1 MSRRDE
7 FVEKAMSWLGTKEG
21 SKGHKQ
27 IIADYNKACAK
38 GREMYNDTPWCAG
51 FVGAVAQETG
61 NELKDGL
68 GVPVDCS
75 CGNMIDM
82 AKKAGIWEENDA
94 YTPRKGDIVMYD
106 WKDNGKGDD
115 TTGHD
120 HTGIVSSVT
129 AKQFKVV
136 EGNKTKAVD
145 GVDGVAIRTMNI
157 NGKNIRGFIT
167 PKFAD
172 EVEAKPQTPSEDP
185 SYKELTDE
193 EVTAIA
199 KEVREGK
206 YGDNPI
212 RKEKLTAEY
221 GEEGYS
227 RIQKRVNE
235 LIATEKQT
243 SAPASSNIYV
253 VKTNSGLPLRL
264 RAKPSTSSAR
274 LASMPVG
281 TELNVESISKGWAKT
296 TYNGKSGYCSSEFL
310 VKKG

>member
-106 WKDNGKGDD
+106 WNDNGKGDD

-145 GVDGVAIRTMNI
+145 GVDGVAMRTMNI

-172 EVEAKPQTPSEDP
+172 EVETSSEEPTKPSKSIDEVAREVIAGKWGNDPERKAKLI
-185 SYKELTDE
+185 EL
-193 EVTAIA
+193 
-199 KEVREGK
+199 
-206 YGDNPI
+206 
-212 RKEKLTAEY
+212 Y
-221 GEEGYS
+221 GEDG
-227 RIQKRVNE
+227 RNKIQARVNE
-235 LIATEKQT
+235 ILGASSK
-243 SAPASSNIYV
+243 PSSNIYV
-253 VKTNSGLPLRL
+253 VKTNSGKNLRL
-264 RAKPSTSSAR
+264 RAEPNTNCAV

-281 TELNVESISKGWAKT
+281 TKLNVESITNGWAKT
-296 TYNGKSGYCSSEFL
+296 TYEGKSGYCSADYL

>member
-75 CGNMIDM
+75 CGKMIDM

-106 WKDNGKGDD
+106 WKDNGSGDD
-115 TTGHD
+115 TIGHD

-136 EGNKTKAVD
+136 EGNKSKAVD
-145 GVDGVAIRTMNI
+145 GVDGVGMRTMNI

-172 EVEAKPQTPSEDP
+172 EVEVPSGQPTKPSK
-185 SYKELTDE
+185 SIDE
-193 EVTAIA
+193 VAREVIA
-199 KEVREGK
+199 GK
-206 YGDNPI
+206 YGNDPE
-212 RKEKLTAEY
+212 RKARLIELY
-221 GEEGYS
+221 GEDG
-227 RIQKRVNE
+227 RNQIQARVNE
-235 LIATEKQT
+235 ILGISSK
-243 SAPASSNIYV
+243 PSSNIYV
-253 VKTNSGLPLRL
+253 VKTKSGKNLRL
-264 RAKPSTSSAR
+264 RAEPNTNCAV

-281 TELNVESISKGWAKT
+281 TELKVESITNGWAKT
-296 TYNGKSGYCSSEFL
+296 TYNGKSGYCSAEYL

>member
-106 WKDNGKGDD
+106 WNDNGKGDD

-145 GVDGVAIRTMNI
+145 GVDGVAMRTMNI

-172 EVEAKPQTPSEDP
+172 EVETPSEEPAKP
-185 SYKELTDE
+185 SKSIDE
-193 EVTAIA
+193 VAREVIA
-199 KEVREGK
+199 GK
-206 YGDNPI
+206 WGNNPE
-212 RKEKLTAEY
+212 RKQRLIA
-221 GEEGYS
+221 EGYDYNAV
-227 RIQKRVNE
+227 KAKVNE
-235 LIATEKQT
+235 ILGASSK
-243 SAPASSNIYV
+243 PSSNIYV
-253 VKTNSGLPLRL
+253 VKTKSGKNLRL
-264 RAKPSTSSAR
+264 RAEPNTNCAV

-281 TELNVESISKGWAKT
+281 TKLNVESITNGWAKT
-296 TYNGKSGYCSSEFL
+296 TYNGKSGYCSADYL
-310 VKKG
+310 VKEG

>member
-38 GREMYNDTPWCAG
+38 GREMDNKTPWCAG

-75 CGNMIDM
+75 CGNMINM

-106 WKDNGKGDD
+106 WKDNGSGDD

-136 EGNKTKAVD
+136 EGNKSKAVD
-145 GVDGVAIRTMNI
+145 GVDGVATRTMNI

-172 EVEAKPQTPSEDP
+172 EVETPPEEPTKPSK
-185 SYKELTDE
+185 SIDE
-193 EVTAIA
+193 VAREVIA
-199 KEVREGK
+199 GK
-206 YGDNPI
+206 WGNNPE
-212 RKEKLTAEY
+212 RKQRLIA
-221 GEEGYS
+221 EGYDYNAV
-227 RIQKRVNE
+227 QAKVNE
-235 LIATEKQT
+235 ILGASSK
-243 SAPASSNIYV
+243 PSSNIYV
-253 VKTNSGLPLRL
+253 VKTKSGKNLRL
-264 RAKPSTSSAR
+264 RAEPNTNCAV

-281 TELNVESISKGWAKT
+281 TKLNVESITNGWAKT
-296 TYNGKSGYCSSEFL
+296 TYNGKSGYCSADYL

>member
-27 IIADYNKACAK
+27 IISDYNKACAK

-106 WKDNGKGDD
+106 WKDNGSGDD

-136 EGNKTKAVD
+136 EGNKSKAVD
-145 GVDGVAIRTMNI
+145 GVDGVAMRTMNI

-172 EVEAKPQTPSEDP
+172 EVETPPEEPAKPSK
-185 SYKELTDE
+185 SIE
-193 EVTAIA
+193 EVAREVIA
-199 KEVREGK
+199 GK
-206 YGDNPI
+206 WGNNPE
-212 RKEKLTAEY
+212 RKQKLTEA
-221 GEEGYS
+221 GYDYNAV
-227 RIQKRVNE
+227 QAKVNE
-235 LIATEKQT
+235 ILGSSSKP
-243 SAPASSNIYV
+243 APAPAPAPAPSNIYV
-253 VKTNSGLPLRL
+253 VKTKSGKNLRL
-264 RAKPSTSSAR
+264 RAEPNTNCAV

-281 TELNVESISKGWAKT
+281 TKLNVESITNGWAKT
-296 TYNGKSGYCSSEFL
+296 TYNGKSGYCSADYL

>member
-51 FVGAVAQETG
+51 FVGAVAQETS

-145 GVDGVAIRTMNI
+145 GVDGVATRTMNI
-157 NGKNIRGFIT
+157 NGKNIRGFII

-172 EVEAKPQTPSEDP
+172 EVETPPEEPTKPSK
-185 SYKELTDE
+185 SIDE
-193 EVTAIA
+193 VAREVIA
-199 KEVREGK
+199 GK
-206 YGDNPI
+206 WGNNPE
-212 RKEKLTAEY
+212 RKQRLIA
-221 GEEGYS
+221 EGYDYNAV
-227 RIQKRVNE
+227 QAKVNE
-235 LIATEKQT
+235 ILGASSK
-243 SAPASSNIYV
+243 PSSNIYV
-253 VKTNSGLPLRL
+253 VRTNSGLPLRL
-264 RAKPSTSSAR
+264 RAKPSTSSAK

-281 TELNVESISKGWAKT
+281 TELEVESITNGWAKT
-296 TYNGKSGYCSSEFL
+296 TYNGKSGYCSADFL

>member
-7 FVEKAMSWLGTKEG
+7 FVEKAMSLLGTKEG

-38 GREMYNDTPWCAG
+38 GREMGNDTPWCAG
-51 FVGAVAQETG
+51 FVGGVAQETG

-75 CGNMIDM
+75 CGKMIEM
-82 AKKAGIWEENDA
+82 AKEAGIWEENDA

-106 WKDNGKGDD
+106 WNDNGKGDD

-145 GVDGVAIRTMNI
+145 GVDGVAMRTMNI
-157 NGKNIRGFIT
+157 NGKNIRGFIA

-172 EVEAKPQTPSEDP
+172 EVETPSEEPTKPSKSIDEVAREVIAGKWGNDP
-185 SYKELTDE
+185 ERKAKLIEL
-193 EVTAIA
+193 
-199 KEVREGK
+199 
-206 YGDNPI
+206 
-212 RKEKLTAEY
+212 Y
-221 GEEGYS
+221 GEDG
-227 RIQKRVNE
+227 RNKIQARVNE
-235 LIATEKQT
+235 ILGISSK
-243 SAPASSNIYV
+243 PSSNIYV

-264 RAKPSTSSAR
+264 RAKPSTSSAK
-274 LASMPVG
+274 LASMSVG

-296 TYNGKSGYCSSEFL
+296 TYNGKSGYCSADYL

>member
-106 WKDNGKGDD
+106 WKDNGSGDD
-115 TTGHD
+115 TIGHD
-120 HTGIVSSVT
+120 HTGVVSSVT

-145 GVDGVAIRTMNI
+145 GVDGVATRTMNI

-172 EVEAKPQTPSEDP
+172 EVETPSEEPTKP
-185 SYKELTDE
+185 SKSIDE
-193 EVTAIA
+193 VAREVI
-199 KEVREGK
+199 EGK
-206 YGDNPI
+206 WGNNPE
-212 RKEKLTAEY
+212 RKQRLIA
-221 GEEGYS
+221 EGYDYNAV
-227 RIQKRVNE
+227 QAKVNE
-235 LIATEKQT
+235 ILGASSK
-243 SAPASSNIYV
+243 PSSNIYV
-253 VKTNSGLPLRL
+253 VRTNSGLPLRL
-264 RAKPSTSSAR
+264 RAKPSTSSAK

-296 TYNGKSGYCSSEFL
+296 TYNGMSGYCSADFL